1 MDFLNWKKWKWVC
14 LKDARWE
21 GMYWIHLA
29 QNRNH
34 WWIRVNK
41 VANSLVVLQKTRNIL
56 RSYQPLKMVSAPSGR
71 RVTRDLYLCYND
83 ELLWVLVQ
91 QFFMVAPNIYG
102 PSVWNLLHGTLL
114 VPRILRWLLR
124 LGKSVHCWS
133 RGKVL
138 TCYIK
143 CFDKFCFSTL
153 SVTYKH
159 EFGNKWFVKGSFNH
173 VLKVLCGG
181 KKGIVF

>member
-1 MDFLNWKKWKWVC
+1 MDSCEQGSKFSGCVT
-14 LKDARWE
+14 KDQE
-21 GMYWIHLA
+21 YLEE
-29 QNRNH
+29 
-34 WWIRVNK
+34 
-41 VANSLVVLQKTRNIL
+41 L
-56 RSYQPLKMVSAPSGR
+56 RRSHQPLKMVSAPSGR
-71 RVTRDLYLCYND
+71 QVTRDLYLRYND
-83 ELLWVLVQ
+83 KLLWRAGVLVQ

-124 LGKSVHCWS
+124 LGKFVHCWS

-153 SVTYKH
+153 SVTYKQ

-173 VLKVLCGG
+173 VFKSLIWG
-181 KKGIVF
+181 KIRHSILSCLTYYDSALSVTGIWSHTLQLELQ